1 MKNIPELPGC
11 GHMGADLLRIYTSH
25 GHSMKTKKCQPCHLE
40 LSAKLDVIERMPG
53 EYAAYALAVSS
64 ACDSIQLGART
75 TLKALNA
82 LADISN
88 SGDFEAGWPVY
99 CENNFQQIAVA
110 AALTLPR
117 DEELVKHAKEAHR
130 PTLRIPTAPRIS
142 VEAKQLIEETLDDA
156 RWTITQ
162 GKRWAPLVQLIHPA
176 GVQSMRIRGFSGTE
190 EEKRLI
196 TRHIEEERL
205 SLNASLVVMVSDVWV
220 GASGDRVRPSKSP
233 NRTEALTVAAWGAD
247 KVSSLASLAYTRSLD
262 GTVLFDEFE
271 WSTSESDRNRFAE

>member
-25 GHSMKTKKCQPCHLE
+25 GHSMKTKNCQPCHLE

-53 EYAAYALAVSS
+53 KYAAYALAVSS

-88 SGDFEAGWPVY
+88 SRDFEAGWPVY
-99 CENNFQQIAVA
+99 CENNFQPIAVA

-117 DEELVKHAKEAHR
+117 DEELVKHAKEAYR
-130 PTLRIPTAPRIS
+130 PTLHIPTAPRIS

-176 GVQSMRIRGFSGTE
+176 GVQSMRIRGMSGAE
-190 EEKRLI
+190 EEKRLLA
-196 TRHIEEERL
+196 RRIEESRKR
-205 SLNASLVVMVSDVWV
+205 LNASAVIMISDTWV
-220 GASGDRVRPSKSP
+220 GKPGEKMRPSESP